1 MLAID
6 FGLNGLPRS
15 LAKPCAANS
24 AEIDLSVNPC
34 PFYVMTP
41 KWPIGGDAPDA
52 LVAHQAKLVIM
63 RPRLSAAT

>member
-15 LAKPCAANS
+15 LPKPCAANS

-41 KWPIGGDAPDA
+41 KWPIGVTRQTRSWRTKP
-52 LVAHQAKLVIM
+52 
-63 RPRLSAAT
+63 SW